1 MGESFRLSWLKW
13 RLPVSLMS
21 LCLIHRQP
29 ICISLVLGGNARVR
43 GEIHR
48 YTEPYIGIKAIGGD
62 GGLERLA
69 VEAEA

>member
-1 MGESFRLSWLKW
+1 METARVPYVP
-13 RLPVSLMS
+13 LPHSPAAHLY
-21 LCLIHRQP
+21 LP
-29 ICISLVLGGNARVR
+29 ISYAVLGGNARVR